1 MPSVDWFWFI
11 VGILV
16 GKFAL
21 DFITMLVMNIV
32 ARITGKTS
40 ASVGGM

>member
-11 VGILV
+11 VGLLV

-21 DFITMLVMNIV
+21 DFITMLVMNV
-32 ARITGKTS
+32 FARITGKTA
-40 ASVGGM
+40 ASITGM

>member
-1 MPSVDWFWFI
+1 MPSIDWFWFI

-21 DFITMLVMNIV
+21 DFITLMLMNIV
-32 ARITGKTS
+32 ARITGRVTP
-40 ASVGGM
+40 SVAGA